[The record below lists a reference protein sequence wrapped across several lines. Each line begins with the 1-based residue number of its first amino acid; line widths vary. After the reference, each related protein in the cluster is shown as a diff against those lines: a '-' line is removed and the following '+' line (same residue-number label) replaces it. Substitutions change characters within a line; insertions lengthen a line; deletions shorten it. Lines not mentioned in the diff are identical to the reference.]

1 MGRARGAKGG
11 RSYVVVGSTH
21 APELG
26 TGDVKA
32 ALPALLIPPPP
43 SPCPDP
49 DPER

>member
-11 RSYVVVGSTH
+11 RSYAIVSTH

-32 ALPALLIPPPP
+32 ALPALLIPPAPN
-43 SPCPDP
+43 PCPDP
-49 DPER
+49 GPER